1 MNRRLLLFPFLSAFL
16 VGLAFVVWPLW
27 SRPTAINR
35 ENAAQIQVGMT
46 LAEVEAV
53 LGGPPR
59 DDGNGVLAFQ
69 RVDGSEA
76 TMTRSELRGA
86 LNQLPD
92 VKHWLSDEVLIEVT
106 LDHAGRV
113 TSITVDPVRLAHLG
127 PIDRLRRWLGL

>member
-1 MNRRLLLFPFLSAFL
+1 MSRRLALFPFVAAFL
-16 VGLAFVVWPLW
+16 VGLAFVAWLLWP
-27 SRPTAINR
+27 RPTAINR

-59 DDGNGVLAFQ
+59 DDGIGVLAFE
-69 RVDGSEA
+69 RPDGSEA
-76 TMTRSELRGA
+76 TMTRAELRGE

-92 VKHWLSDEVLIEVT
+92 VKQWLSDEILVEVT
-106 LDHAGRV
+106 LDDAGRV
-113 TSITVDPVRLAHLG
+113 ASTTVDPVRLAHLG

>member
-1 MNRRLLLFPFLSAFL
+1 MSRRLLLFPFLAAVL
-16 VGLAFVVWPLW
+16 VGLAFVVWLLW

-35 ENAAQIQVGMT
+35 ENAAKIQEGMT

-69 RVDGSEA
+69 RVDGSEG
-76 TMTRSELRGA
+76 TMTRSELRSEM
-86 LNQLPD
+86 NQLPD
-92 VKHWLSDEVLIEVT
+92 VKQWLSDEVLVEVT

-113 TSITVDPVRLAHLG
+113 ASTTIDPVRLAHLG
-127 PIDRLRRWLGL
+127 PIDWLRRWLGR